1 MHSGPGGLQILS
13 AQITSP
19 SRQLQKWQGL
29 PSGTWSPS
37 LYITPLT
44 SHSVGNSSSDSSVV
58 ATDGV
63 EASLG
68 FGVVY
73 IPGDISVLASAVVTS
88 LLGAVDACVEASV
101 ADVSSAA
108 VVDSDAPDVAVA
120 VLPFVVA
127 SEDAG
132 DVPPSVASLD
142 GAVVASLVSS
152 MAPVVAGTG
161 VPGVVGLP
169 VDVASLV
176 VVASVSVFVVTS
188 DGVVAPSVV
197 AASRISVA
205 LVPSVPAVEGV
216 LGSSVPSVV
225 AGVDP
230 SETAT
235 MGVEAP
241 SSVVPSEEIGVD
253 TSIVPFVV
261 SGVLASAG
269 TLDGVLAPSVS
280 EVSAGVVGADGV
292 VDSFVSSVADGVV
305 TSVAAIEAGV
315 VASDELG

>member
-37 LYITPLT
+37 LYITPFT

-132 DVPPSVASLD
+132 DVLPSVASLD

-152 MAPVVAGTG
+152 MAPVVAETG

-176 VVASVSVFVVTS
+176 VVA
-188 DGVVAPSVV
+188 
-197 AASRISVA
+197 
-205 LVPSVPAVEGV
+205 
-216 LGSSVPSVV
+216 
-225 AGVDP
+225 
-230 SETAT
+230 
-235 MGVEAP
+235 
-241 SSVVPSEEIGVD
+241 
-253 TSIVPFVV
+253 
-261 SGVLASAG
+261 
-269 TLDGVLAPSVS
+269 
-280 EVSAGVVGADGV
+280 
-292 VDSFVSSVADGVV
+292 
-305 TSVAAIEAGV
+305 
-315 VASDELG
+315 

>member
-37 LYITPLT
+37 LYITPFT

-101 ADVSSAA
+101 ADVSSVA
-108 VVDSDAPDVAVA
+108 VVDSDAPVVTVA

-132 DVPPSVASLD
+132 DVLPSVASLD

-152 MAPVVAGTG
+152 MAPVVAETG

-188 DGVVAPSVV
+188 DGVLAPSVV

-235 MGVEAP
+235 MRVEAP
-241 SSVVPSEEIGVD
+241 SSVVPSEEMGVD
-253 TSIVPFVV
+253 TSIVSFVV

-292 VDSFVSSVADGVV
+292 VDSFVSSIADGVV